1 MKSFLLCLVASTTLA
16 APDLEVHEWG
26 TFTSISDGNGVATK
40 WLARSEDLPAF
51 VYHSQFGDCRG
62 LRSCIESFES
72 KSRMRALV
80 RMETP
85 VIYFYTPTPMDVSLK
100 VGFPNGRMTEWYPA
114 VWNSTPHL
122 LDWGTFRVDPTK
134 NPVLPKESSPNHYYA
149 AREVDAAPVLV
160 RGREFSIDGA
170 GCQNRQFEFTR
181 GRSGEFCVTTK
192 QTEEWERY
200 LFYRGVGDFE
210 PLVNATLTKT
220 EVFVRPTRALG
231 HALLF
236 ERRGESVGLTP
247 LSLDGKAQAIRRPAL
262 SSTPQDVRKA
272 MVALLLETG
281 LFEKEALAMVKTWD
295 DSWFTEG
302 VRVFYVVPSGKDR
315 RAAAA
320 DDLPRAEEAGAHH
333 HRPPRAADARAVG
346 RHARRRSDADSRRRP
361 ARHHREAQ
369 GEARPVHL
377 AAARTNSAD
386 ARGATGHDGVDPHL
400 DHDWPHRRAGARVA
414 TAGEAELRSR

>member
-247 LSLDGKAQAIRRPAL
+247 LPLDGKAQAIRRPAL

-302 VRVFYVVPSGKDR
+302 VRVFYVVP
-315 RAAAA
+315 RAKTDELLPLTISPAPKKLVRTIIGRLELLTPEQLAAMRA
-320 DDLPRAEEAGAHH
+320 DVLTLTP
-333 HRPPRAADARAVG
+333 
-346 RHARRRSDADSRRRP
+346 DADP
-361 ARHHREAQ
+361 
-369 GEARPVHL
+369 L
-377 AAARTNSAD
+377 ATIEKLKAKHGRFTSPLLERIQPTLAEPLATTVSTLISIMTGRTEGQA
-386 ARGATGHDGVDPHL
+386 L
-400 DHDWPHRRAGARVA
+400 
-414 TAGEAELRSR
+414 E

>member
-1 MKSFLLCLVASTTLA
+1 MKSLLLCLVASTTLA
-16 APDLEVHEWG
+16 APELEVHEWG

-40 WLARSEDLPAF
+40 WLARSEDLPSF
-51 VYHSQFGDCRG
+51 VYHSQIADCRG
-62 LRSCIESFES
+62 LRSCIESLES

-85 VIYFYTPTPMDVSLK
+85 VIYFYTQAPMDVSLK
-100 VGFPNGRMTEWYPA
+100 VGFPTGRMTEWYPA
-114 VWNSTPHL
+114 VWDSTPHL

-134 NPVLPKESSPNHYYA
+134 NPALPKESSPNHYYA

-160 RGREFSIDGA
+160 RGQQFSIDGA
-170 GCQNRQFEFTR
+170 GCQKRQFEFTR

-272 MVALLLETG
+272 MAALLLETG

-302 VRVFYVVPSGKDR
+302 VRVFYVVP
-315 RAAAA
+315 RAKT
-320 DDLPRAEEAGAHH
+320 DELLPLTISPAPKKLVRTII
-333 HRPPRAADARAVG
+333 G
-346 RHARRRSDADSRRRP
+346 RLELLTP
-361 ARHHREAQ
+361 EQ
-369 GEARPVHL
+369 L
-377 AAARTNSAD
+377 AAMRADVLTLTPDEDPLATIEKLKAKHGRFTSPLLERIQPTLAEPLATTVSTLISIMTGRTEGQA
-386 ARGATGHDGVDPHL
+386 L
-400 DHDWPHRRAGARVA
+400 
-414 TAGEAELRSR
+414 E